1 LAILKIVK
9 SVVKL
14 GEKKLFWNSVKLDLE
29 IVFYETEFKLNWVTC
44 IISKLTIEKYN
55 QILI

>member
-1 LAILKIVK
+1 MAILKIVK

-14 GEKKLFWNSVKLDLE
+14 GERKLFWNSVKLDLE

>member
-1 LAILKIVK
+1 MAILKIVK